1 MTHSP
6 KTSLHRLL
14 CAAVIALPLGLVP
27 PAAALAQSPFA
38 PVARV
43 NDAIVTAYEVEQRAL
58 FLEAVRAPGDL
69 STQAFETLIDERLQV
84 AEARRLG
91 VAATDADIAAGIAEF
106 AGRANLSTEEFLV
119 AIGEAG
125 VEPETFRDFVA
136 NGISWRNVVQS
147 RFGARARAEVTDA
160 TVARALELAPR
171 PDNARVL
178 LAEIIVPIVPENQEI
193 LRGELERLM
202 GELNFDTET
211 FSQAATQFSA
221 AASREN
227 GGLTDWRPLAE
238 IPQQLRQE
246 LVLLSVGEVYGP
258 VHLGQAMG
266 IFQLRGLS
274 EGTASA
280 RPIASIDYATLVL
293 PPLSTE
299 AGQAAAAA
307 LRADVDQCD
316 DLYGQR
322 PGAFE
327 RVDQAPGAI
336 PTDIALALAG
346 MDAGEISFGLTRDAG
361 VATLAVMLCERTI
374 ATEADELEAVRQ
386 QLFAERLAAYADALL
401 EELRAAA
408 IISVP

>member
-1 MTHSP
+1 MTQSP
-6 KTSLHRLL
+6 KTPLHRLL
-14 CAAVIALPLGLVP
+14 RAAVIALPLGLVL

-38 PVARV
+38 TVARV
-43 NDAIVTAYEVEQRAL
+43 NDTIVTAYEVEQRAL
-58 FLEAVRAPGDL
+58 FLEVVRAPGDL
-69 STQAFETLIDERLQV
+69 RAQAFETLVNERLQV

-91 VAATDADIAAGIAEF
+91 IAPTPDEITAGIAEF
-106 AGRANLSTEEFLV
+106 AARANLSSEEFMAAIAEEGV
-119 AIGEAG
+119 A
-125 VEPETFRDFVA
+125 PETFRDFVA
-136 NGISWRNVVQS
+136 NGIAWRNVVQT
-147 RFGARARAEVTDA
+147 RFGARARGEITDA
-160 TVARALELAPR
+160 AVARALELTPR
-171 PDNARVL
+171 LDAARVL

-202 GELNFDTET
+202 GELNFDTES

-227 GGLTDWRPLAE
+227 GGLTEWRPLGE

-246 LVLLSVGEVYGP
+246 LVLLSVGEIYGP

-266 IFQLRGLS
+266 IFQMRGLS
-274 EGTASA
+274 EGTQSTP
-280 RPIASIDYATLVL
+280 PIASIDYATLVL
-293 PPLSTE
+293 PPFSTE

-322 PGAFE
+322 AGGFE

-346 MDAGEISFGLTRDAG
+346 LDAGEIAFGLTRDGGA
-361 VATLAVMLCERTI
+361 ASLAVMLCGRTV
-374 ATEADELEAVRQ
+374 ATEADQIEAVRQ
-386 QLFAERLAAYADALL
+386 QIFAERLDAYANALL

-408 IISVP
+408 IISFP